1 VSETGTGTTDGQSL
15 ERARGG
21 IEQPTQARAAASRI
35 LEERARELA
44 RPLDQAAAPV
54 DTLELLV
61 FSRGSGSYAVEAG
74 ETVEVVVAGDPTPV
88 PGTPPAVAG
97 VVNHRGRILTVVDV
111 ARLLAGEEEAAAEGF
126 VVAVASRQ
134 ACFGIRADSVS
145 GVVEIERG
153 ELLQP
158 ARLGDERGGVVRA
171 LARGMV
177 AVLDLDAL
185 AGHPGVLVRDDIE

>member
-1 VSETGTGTTDGQSL
+1 MSEAGARATEGQSL

-35 LEERARELA
+35 LEARARELA
-44 RPLDQAAAPV
+44 RPLDQVAAPV

-111 ARLLAGEEEAAAEGF
+111 ARLLAGEEDAAAGGF

-134 ACFGIRADSVS
+134 ARFGIRADSVS

-153 ELLQP
+153 ELLP
-158 ARLGDERGGVVRA
+158 PTRLGDERGGVVRA
-171 LARGMV
+171 LARGMA